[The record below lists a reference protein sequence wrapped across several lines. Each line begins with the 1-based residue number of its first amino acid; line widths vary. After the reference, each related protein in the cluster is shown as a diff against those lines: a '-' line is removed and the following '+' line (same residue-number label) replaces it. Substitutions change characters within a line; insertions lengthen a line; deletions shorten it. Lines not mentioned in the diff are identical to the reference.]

1 MVISEFTKPE
11 IDYLLEK
18 CNFTETEEKFF
29 LLRTQGVSLLE
40 IAEIMNVS
48 RRTADNYS
56 RKVRKK
62 IIKVL

>member
-11 IDYLLEK
+11 IEHLLEK
-18 CNFTETEEKFF
+18 CNFTDLEEKFF
-29 LLRTQGVSLLE
+29 LLRTQGISLLE
-40 IAEIMNVS
+40 IAEIMNIC

>member
-29 LLRTQGVSLLE
+29 ILRTHGISLLE

-56 RKVRKK
+56 KKVRKK

>member
-11 IDYLLEK
+11 IDFLLEK
-18 CNFTETEEKFF
+18 CNFTKTEEEFF
-29 LLRTQGVSLLE
+29 LLRTQGISLLE
-40 IAEIMNVS
+40 VAEIMNVS

>member
-29 LLRTQGVSLLE
+29 ILRTQGISLLE
-40 IAEIMNVS
+40 IAEIMNIC